1 MFYRFVAFSGNTEVN
16 IGSNFPTQSL
26 AIYFLKKKK
35 KNSHKSQISISF
47 FFFLIS
53 SVSSHLNFIQNFS
66 EFERK

>member
-26 AIYFLKKKK
+26 AIYFLKKTAT
-35 KNSHKSQISISF
+35 NHKF
-47 FFFLIS
+47 PFLFFFLIS